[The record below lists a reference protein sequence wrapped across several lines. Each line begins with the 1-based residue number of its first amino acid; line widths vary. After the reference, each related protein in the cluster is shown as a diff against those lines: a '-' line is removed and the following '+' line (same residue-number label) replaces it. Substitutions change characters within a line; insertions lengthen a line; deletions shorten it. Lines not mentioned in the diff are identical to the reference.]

1 MENTSGGIKA
11 GENDHYEELQ
21 MQGHGDNE
29 DENFGDE
36 KLCRIL
42 SEVSMDIN
50 ERYPQNKNHAIHS
63 TESKTSRE

>member
-1 MENTSGGIKA
+1 MKNF
-11 GENDHYEELQ
+11 Q

-29 DENFGDE
+29 DENFDDE